1 MNSCLT
7 GTSRLERL
15 SELLLELTDHLSAS
29 YLPPATIRILFQLV
43 CRESPLQ
50 KMFLTAVATILSAGC
65 GRREFPAVVAVP
77 LPATAARFRA
87 VSASSSDSGLCSVH
101 SSGQA
106 PSPLPPPAGHSQ
118 RSLCFLNRFLICTLV
133 IIRYRYPV
141 VLREKPK

>member
-1 MNSCLT
+1 MAFLERNLT
-7 GTSRLERL
+7 FYEGFSVFYFHFELLSYRTSRLERL

-50 KMFLTAVATILSAGC
+50 QMFLTAVATILSAGC

-106 PSPLPPPAGHSQ
+106 PSPLPPPAGD
-118 RSLCFLNRFLICTLV
+118 
-133 IIRYRYPV
+133 
-141 VLREKPK
+141 